1 MAVKSWMSWEGG
13 VDVAGMTHE
22 GLEGPNVIVH
32 VARVVHTPVGSAPS
46 GMLLYQPDSKKSPV
60 VMGFVST
67 DPKVGAWFGPHVFA
81 GTPFAEAP
89 FLKASITVGCADGS
103 ATSRVEAG
111 GHVFE
116 VTLGGLGG
124 LEVVERPA
132 GALPFRQQGLE
143 AAAKRVTLKV
153 DGTAVDL
160 VVPRVGLSGGPAA
173 VWAPAGLYA
182 R

>member
-1 MAVKSWMSWEGG
+1 MSVSSWMSWEGG
-13 VDVAGMTHE
+13 VDLAGMTAE

-32 VARVVHTPVGSAPS
+32 LARMVSTPVGSAPS
-46 GMLLYQPDSKKSPV
+46 GMLLYQPDPKRAPL
-60 VMGFVST
+60 VMGFISS
-67 DPKVGAWFGPHVFA
+67 DEKVGPWFGPHVFA

-89 FLKASITVGCADGS
+89 FLKAQIRVGYLDGV

-116 VTLGGLGG
+116 VTLGGLGP
-124 LEVVERPA
+124 LEVVDRPV

-143 AAAKRVTLKV
+143 AVAKTVTLKV
-153 DGTAVDL
+153 DGTAVEL

-173 VWAPAGLYA
+173 VWAPAGIYA